1 MARQTTA
8 YVTLRIERYGP
19 SGPDNERRIE
29 KLLEAL
35 PAIQE
40 RDKHTELYVEA
51 HDYDTVTEAVD

>member
-8 YVTLRIERYGP
+8 YVPLRIERSGP

>member
-1 MARQTTA
+1 MRITNV

-19 SGPDNERRIE
+19 SGPDNERRID

-35 PAIQE
+35 PTIHE

-51 HDYDTVTEAVD
+51 HDYDTTHETAEG